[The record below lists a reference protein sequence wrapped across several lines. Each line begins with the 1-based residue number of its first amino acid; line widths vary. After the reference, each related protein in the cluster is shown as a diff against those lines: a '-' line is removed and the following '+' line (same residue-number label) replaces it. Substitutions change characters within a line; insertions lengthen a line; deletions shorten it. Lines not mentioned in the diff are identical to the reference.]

1 MESADGDSDRSEG
14 NESVSEIAGV
24 AETMADFNTK
34 RRSSKFLV
42 TPTEQVLDIGT
53 EFSKAM
59 MSSSAGSDMFSK
71 DMMSASIGSNVFAK
85 AMMTTSTVSDSIFNA
100 NLAKGSDSLASLA
113 TTILDRKN
121 SEAGA
126 SVVNSVMNVPSLAD
140 LINQADSFLVR

>member
-85 AMMTTSTVSDSIFNA
+85 AMMTTSTVSDSIFNGD
-100 NLAKGSDSLASLA
+100 LAKGSDSLASD
-113 TTILDRKN
+113 IIDRKN
-121 SEAGA
+121 SETGA
-126 SVVNSVMNVPSLAD
+126 NVANSVMNVPSLAD
-140 LINQADSFLVR
+140 LINQADSLLVR